1 MEFKQPYSENI
12 AALIEHSHAMLKHA
26 EAGEWETVAED
37 EAIRRALID
46 AYFSKPSNLASEPD
60 ISGAIRE
67 LLQINDRLEQLT
79 LDAREAVGAEAH
91 TISTGRKAVSA
102 YADNAR

>member
-37 EAIRRALID
+37 EAIRRELID

-67 LLQINDRLEQLT
+67 LLQINDRLERLT
-79 LDAREAVGAEAH
+79 MDARDSVRTEVQ
-91 TISTGRKAVSA
+91 TISNGRKAVNA
-102 YADNAR
+102 YTDNAG